1 MNKNFLKSAAAL
13 LAIPLA
19 FQAAELCLPEETT
32 ASAAQLR
39 YYGDLDG
46 DGRLTVFDLSIMK
59 SGARDFSILD
69 AAQLQ
74 LADVNND
81 QWLGIDDIRMMQDY
95 ILGKIDKF
103 PAGVS
108 CEIEEPTVPTEPPQ
122 PIEEFAEANLAK
134 HGASLPSK
142 GDANLVVFYVDFPDC
157 RYTYD
162 PDVELIEKISFGEAD
177 SSNECY
183 PFESISA
190 FYGRASKGAQ
200 NFKGKVFR
208 YTAKENAA
216 VYGPDKVKLAKECY
230 DAFADEFD
238 FTTMDGNNDG
248 KIDATL
254 FTVPA
259 EAGDEYWWPCAGAF
273 GAPEYRVDGMAVGH
287 IITGFAQIISPTD
300 YFDYTSSYC
309 HELGHCMGLPDY
321 YLYSGDDSEGMHGAA
336 GIELMDTDAAS
347 DLSAFSKLVCGWFRK
362 DQIQIYDPTKDTQ
375 SFTLTNA
382 QTEAGNCLIIP
393 YGELAGD
400 YFSEYFIVE
409 YSSLMHNN
417 SAVSQKAWWT
427 KTGEGVRV
435 YHIDATTEYGW
446 NVFFKY
452 SSGSEFTNNDAGRR
466 LIRIIDD
473 TDTDNFY
480 HAGDVIDSSISGFH
494 WYDSN
499 GGQTIEPGI
508 KISVD
513 SFENDTYTVTVS
525 KE

>member
-1 MNKNFLKSAAAL
+1 MKKGFFKSAAVF
-13 LAIPLA
+13 LAISLA
-19 FQAAELCLPEETT
+19 VPAVEYCMPVQQNT
-32 ASAAQLR
+32 ANAAQIR

-46 DGRLTVFDLSIMK
+46 DNRITIFDLAIMK
-59 SGARDFSILD
+59 SGVHDLRTLD
-69 AAQLQ
+69 NVQLQ
-74 LADVNND
+74 LADVSGDYWLDVND
-81 QWLGIDDIRMMQDY
+81 VKLLQDY
-95 ILGKIDKF
+95 ILARINSF
-103 PAGVS
+103 PAGFS
-108 CEIEEPTVPTEPPQ
+108 CEIEDTTEPSG
-122 PIEEFAEANLAK
+122 EFIDANLSK
-134 HGASLPSK
+134 HGASLPSQ

-162 PDVELIEKISFGEAD
+162 PSVELIEKISFGEAD
-177 SSNECY
+177 SNNKCY

-190 FYGRASKGAQ
+190 FYNRASKGSQ

-216 VYGPDKVKLAKECY
+216 VYGPDKVKLAEECY
-230 DAFADEFD
+230 NAFADEFD
-238 FTTMDGNNDG
+238 FTTMDGNDDG
-248 KIDATL
+248 KIDATM

-259 EAGDEYWWPCAGAF
+259 EADSNYWWPCAGAF

-287 IITGFAQIISPTD
+287 IITGYAQINSETD

-321 YLYSGDDSEGMHGAA
+321 YLYSSDDSEGMHGAA

-347 DLSAFSKLVCGWFRK
+347 DLSALSKLVCGWFREN
-362 DQIQIYDPTKDTQ
+362 QVQVYDASKGTQ
-375 SFTLTNA
+375 SFTLSNA
-382 QTEAGNCLIIP
+382 QTDAGNCLIIP

-409 YSSLMHNN
+409 YSSLINNN
-417 SAVSQKAWWT
+417 SGVSQKAWWT

-435 YHIDATTEYGW
+435 YHVDATTEYGW

-452 SSGSEFTNNDAGRR
+452 SSGSEYTNNNAGRR

-480 HAGDVIDSSISGFH
+480 RVGSIIDSSISGFH

-508 KISVD
+508 QISVD
-513 SFENDTYTVTVS
+513 SFENDTYTITVS
-525 KE
+525 QK